1 MNENVTKKKN
11 SKVVNGL
18 LICLVLAILVIGGT
32 LAYLSS
38 VTETKNNAFTFVD
51 GTDGLSVELTE
62 TDWTEGTSGKD
73 LAPGAVVKK
82 NPVLTNNS
90 TAANM
95 DEWVALEVTFTKGD
109 GQTALTSEEYTQLM
123 GMITFKNGT
132 NGAANGIN
140 TTNWTLDGTAG
151 PVSVYF
157 YNNKL
162 AKDTSTEA
170 LFTQVVINSDLTN
183 DEIKTLNEWNG
194 FQIQVQGAALQG
206 SAYDTVD
213 AAKAE
218 LKGLFK

>member
-109 GQTALTSEEYTQLM
+109 GTLLSQEECKQLM
-123 GMITFKNGT
+123 DMISINSGE
-132 NGAANGIN
+132 NGANKDMIDD
-140 TTNWTLDGTAG
+140 NWDILPNEAG
-151 PVSVYF
+151 VTSYF
-157 YNNKL
+157 YYKNKL
-162 AKDTSTEA
+162 AKGASTEP
-170 LFTQVVINSDLTN
+170 LFTQVVIKSDITN
-183 DEIKTLNEWNG
+183 EDIKTLNEWGG

-206 SAYDTVD
+206 SAYNTYD
-213 AAKAE
+213 AARAE
-218 LKGLFK
+218 LKGLFQ